1 MPPKPLLVL
10 DVVYSTQIYFNTL
23 FKYEQFHNTDIL
35 VKERVMVDV
44 TGGGGVKT
52 QSAQGSNDDHTT
64 NQVTNSLKPG
74 LTGQEVSVM
83 PQCCFRLR

>member
-23 FKYEQFHNTDIL
+23 FKYEQFHNRHVGEGKSD
-35 VKERVMVDV
+35 
-44 TGGGGVKT
+44 GGHDRRGGVKT

>member
-23 FKYEQFHNTDIL
+23 FKYEQFHNTGIL

-44 TGGGGVKT
+44 RQEGG
-52 QSAQGSNDDHTT
+52 A
-64 NQVTNSLKPG
+64 
-74 LTGQEVSVM
+74 
-83 PQCCFRLR
+83 

>member
-1 MPPKPLLVL
+1 
-10 DVVYSTQIYFNTL
+10 
-23 FKYEQFHNTDIL
+23 
-35 VKERVMVDV
+35 MVDV